1 MKTKVT
7 NELKT
12 SRVLA
17 DMTQET
23 LATKVGVSRQTINA
37 IEKGKYLPSL
47 DLALKLGRIFN
58 VPIETLFR
66 LEDK

>member
-1 MKTKVT
+1 MKTTVT

-12 SRVLA
+12 YRVLA

-23 LATKVGVSRQTINA
+23 LATEVGVSRQTINA

-66 LEDK
+66 LET

>member
-1 MKTKVT
+1 MKTTVT

-12 SRVLA
+12 YRVLA
-17 DMTQET
+17 DMTQEA

-47 DLALKLGRIFN
+47 DLALKLGQIFN

-66 LEDK
+66 LET